1 MWKFQIIYASQVVH
15 VVDTTGRFEG
25 KEDTSSYISLF
36 SVTPGKL
43 NKEVEQ
49 IKEGFKCGRD
59 KVIDFVTFSVK
70 YGCWTNDDTEGG
82 WSESEIPMLR
92 VDSDTKK
99 SERITQVS
107 VDTKG
112 SIRWVLA
119 INLEQIEDFKFKG
132 MRDFNQCAFFI
143 CS

>member
-1 MWKFQIIYASQVVH
+1 MH

-43 NKEVEQ
+43 SKEVEH

-82 WSESEIPMLR
+82 WSESEIPILR

-112 SIRWVLA
+112 SIRWSLA

-132 MRDFNQCAFFI
+132 MRDFNQYAFFI
-143 CS
+143 SS